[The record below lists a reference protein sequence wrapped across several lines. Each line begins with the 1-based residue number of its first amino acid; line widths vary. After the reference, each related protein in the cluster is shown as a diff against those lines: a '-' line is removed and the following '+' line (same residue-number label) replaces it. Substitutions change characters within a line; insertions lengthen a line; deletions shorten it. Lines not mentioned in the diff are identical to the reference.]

1 MINRQQIL
9 IGVFVTGLVSYLGY
23 LGYDSL
29 IAQRLESKT
38 KSVERARKTATSRKK
53 ELIASRAAKL
63 ELEKWRRLSLP
74 ADPNAATPQYQVFLL
89 DLLDQSGFERPT
101 INPGSPSLREKTYWR
116 IPFEVH
122 TRGSMESLVTFLDAF
137 YRTQLLHKLAQ
148 LSLTPIELNQREA
161 LELRFTV
168 EALALVSDAGS
179 QAARNYV
186 AGIADASAAGEAGS
200 VAHVLDRS
208 LLMRQG
214 PGPAGRPTFQ
224 ATQVYLTGTI
234 LAAKQP
240 MALLY
245 NRATGESLAWHL
257 GDQVAVGDV
266 RGEVMDITTT
276 EIALDLDGQ
285 WYTVGLGDHLAGRR
299 PLSPEAATSREVRRA
314 RRSSAV
320 QAN

>member
-1 MINRQQIL
+1 MITRQQIL
-9 IGVFVTGLVSYLGY
+9 IGVFLTGLVSYLGY
-23 LGYDSL
+23 WGYDSL

-38 KSVERARKTATSRKK
+38 KAVERARKTATSRKK
-53 ELIASRAAKL
+53 ELIESRAAKL
-63 ELEKWRRLSLP
+63 ELEKWKKLSLP
-74 ADPNAATPQYQVFLL
+74 ADPNAATPQYQAFLL
-89 DLLDQSGFERPT
+89 DLLEQSGFERPT

-137 YRTQLLHKLAQ
+137 YRIQLLHKLTQ
-148 LSLTPIELNQREA
+148 LSLTPIDLNQHEA

-179 QAARNYV
+179 QTARNYV
-186 AGIADASAAGEAGS
+186 AGVAATSGAGEVGPA
-200 VAHVLDRS
+200 VNLLDRS

-214 PGPAGRPTFQ
+214 PGPAGRPAFQ
-224 ATQVYLTGTI
+224 ASQVYLTGTI

-240 MALLY
+240 EALLY

-266 RGEVMDITTT
+266 RGEVVDITMA

-285 WYTVGLGDHLAGRR
+285 WYTVALGDHLGSRQ
-299 PLSPEAATSREVRRA
+299 PLSPEAAISREVRRA

>member
-23 LGYDSL
+23 WGYDSL

-38 KSVERARKTATSRKK
+38 KAVERARKTATGRKK
-53 ELIASRAAKL
+53 ELIESRAAKL
-63 ELEKWRRLSLP
+63 ELEKWRKLSLP
-74 ADPNAATPQYQVFLL
+74 ADPNAATPQYQAFLL
-89 DLLDQSGFERPT
+89 DLLEQSGFERPT

-137 YRTQLLHKLAQ
+137 YRIQLLHKLSG

-168 EALALVSDAGS
+168 EALALVSESGS

-186 AGIADASAAGEAGS
+186 AGLANASRPGEAEPVGN
-200 VAHVLDRS
+200 VLDRN

-234 LAAKQP
+234 VSAKQP
-240 MALLY
+240 EALLY
-245 NRATGESLAWHL
+245 NRATGESLTWHL
-257 GDQVAVGDV
+257 GDQVAAGDV
-266 RGEVMDITTT
+266 RGEVVDITTT

-285 WYTVGLGDHLAGRR
+285 WYTVALGDHLGSRR
-299 PLSPEAATSREVRRA
+299 PLSPEAAITREVRRA
-314 RRSSAV
+314 RGSSAV